1 VSPFSVS
8 GSEEIKHLCLVVI
21 VFAIISYS
29 IPFYRPTTL
38 QHASRLDS
46 KTFLMEFIELTIF
59 PTYVDV
65 FSAFFIF
72 GWTYFRGRLFQVDHF
87 SVDVFSVDVDNH
99 PWKGSLM
106 YHVTFLNCGKQVI

>member
-1 VSPFSVS
+1 MSPFSVS

-65 FSAFFIF
+65 FFRFFHF
-72 GWTYFRGRLFQVDHF
+72 WVDLFPWPSFPSGPFFRGRFF
-87 SVDVFSVDVDNH
+87 R
-99 PWKGSLM
+99 G
-106 YHVTFLNCGKQVI
+106 C